1 MEIAVLLPVG
11 VQTVRRVG
19 KIGSFCGN
27 LRWKSPFFFP
37 KAYIAYVEWEKT
49 AIFALKEFGLEASKP
64 RRTAESKAK
73 A

>member
-1 MEIAVLLPVG
+1 MEFEMEIAVLLPEG
-11 VQTVRRVG
+11 VQKT
-19 KIGSFCGN
+19 
-27 LRWKSPFFFP
+27 
-37 KAYIAYVEWEKT
+37 YVEWEKT